1 MAAKRTVQEKLT
13 EWRWCSE
20 PVLMWSDLE
29 SQLAV

>member
-20 PVLMWSDLE
+20 PVLMQSDLE
-29 SQLAV
+29 SQLVV